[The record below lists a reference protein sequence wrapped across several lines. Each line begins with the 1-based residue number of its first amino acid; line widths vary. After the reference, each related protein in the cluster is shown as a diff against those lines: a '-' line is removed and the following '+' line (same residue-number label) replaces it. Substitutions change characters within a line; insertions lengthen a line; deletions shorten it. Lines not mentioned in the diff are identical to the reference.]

1 MSNTLPATLPARL
14 TATTTIAR
22 PSVVQLAIKEKA
34 ALYAAYIPLFSEG
47 GMFIPTVRD
56 YKLGDDVYVLLT
68 LPEDPQR
75 YPVAGKVAWI
85 TPPKAAGNRT
95 QGVGVR
101 FPSDEKSRLLKI
113 KIEEILGAHLASDR
127 PTQTI

>member
-1 MSNTLPATLPARL
+1 MSNTIPARL
-14 TATTTIAR
+14 SAASAVAR
-22 PSVVQLAIKEKA
+22 PSVVQLVIKEKA

-47 GMFIPTVRD
+47 GMFIPTARD

-68 LPEDPQR
+68 LPEDSQR